1 MDCQA
6 DSVTSQ
12 HFHPCFSIRVSGSLE
27 STIVTHRP
35 IPPKSRQHAPKFR
48 DALHREL
55 QAKAF
60 SSEVDDYH
68 RVRPRYPEQ
77 VFSLIPQATRII
89 DVGCGTG
96 IFSEQL
102 AQAFPHAKVIG
113 SDLSKEMLTQFRHH
127 HQLPCIQA
135 KAEALGLV
143 DASVD
148 LISCAQT
155 WHWLDPVAASSEFA
169 RVLRPDGVVV
179 LLWNTLDVAVP
190 WVHRLTRI
198 THAGDTLAEGF
209 VPNIGKEFAIERT
222 LRCRFSQTL
231 PVADL
236 HTLMHTRS
244 YWLRASPN
252 TRAKMTSNLDWY
264 IDHLGLDPEGEVTL
278 PYRHDAF
285 VLRRRA

>member
-1 MDCQA
+1 MD
-6 DSVTSQ
+6 T
-12 HFHPCFSIRVSGSLE
+12 
-27 STIVTHRP
+27 
-35 IPPKSRQHAPKFR
+35 
-48 DALHREL
+48 
-55 QAKAF
+55 
-60 SSEVDDYH
+60 YH

-77 VFSLIPQATRII
+77 VFSLLDQCGIAQNANII

-102 AQAFPHAKVIG
+102 AQHFPRAHVLG
-113 SDLSKEMLTQFRHH
+113 SDVSKEMLMHFRFHH
-127 HQLPCIQA
+127 ALPCMQA

-143 DASVD
+143 DASAD
-148 LISCAQT
+148 LITCAQT

-209 VPNIGKEFAIERT
+209 VPNIGKQLVIDQT

-264 IDHLGLDPEGEVTL
+264 IDYLGLDPEGEVTL

-285 VLRRRA
+285 ALRRH